1 MRVLVTKCNNPDAIG
16 IWDCDSLDHLVSKIS
31 DTLGRQ
37 VTYVKYTKKLL
48 HPLTSYL

>member
-16 IWDCDSLDHLVSKIS
+16 IWDYDSLDHLVSKIS

-37 VTYVKYTKKLL
+37 VTYVKYTKNLL